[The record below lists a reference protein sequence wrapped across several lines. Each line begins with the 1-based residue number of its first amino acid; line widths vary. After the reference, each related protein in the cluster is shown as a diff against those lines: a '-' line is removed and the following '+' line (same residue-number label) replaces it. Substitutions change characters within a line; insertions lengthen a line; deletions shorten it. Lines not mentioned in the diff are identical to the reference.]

1 MDRAYHYEQ
10 MLSSIQH
17 ARTESSSIHDLSAAV
32 ETTLALKPVDSE
44 APSVATGLLA
54 SLLATFTRKL
64 LFEPENEEEP
74 VFLNKLPEELL
85 VMIIVSL
92 DATSIERFARV
103 CKKARILT
111 LDPVIW
117 TYVYFPFLIFMAS
130 EMMIRSSSELVRIT
144 YHPPQVPETAAMI
157 PVIKKCMFDCR
168 RVYIEQPRV
177 RLDGVYIANCH
188 YV

>member
-1 MDRAYHYEQ
+1 

-17 ARTESSSIHDLSAAV
+17 TRQETNFTDNLSAAV
-32 ETTLALKPVDSE
+32 EATLTSKPMYSKVSPITT
-44 APSVATGLLA
+44 GHLA
-54 SLLATFTRKL
+54 SLLATFAQNL
-64 LFEPENEEEP
+64 MFEPENGEEP
-74 VFLNKLPEELL
+74 VFLNRLPGELL
-85 VMIIVSL
+85 VMIILTL
-92 DATSIERFARV
+92 DTTSIERFARV

-117 TYVYFPFLIFMAS
+117 TYVYFTQFSWHLKLH
-130 EMMIRSSSELVRIT
+130 SSSELVRVT
-144 YHPPQVPETAAMI
+144 YHPPQVPETTAMI
-157 PVIKKCMFDCR
+157 PVIKKCMYDYR